1 MSSGYVMKF
10 SKFTRHAL
18 WGSEDWEISA
28 HRSHP
33 SVIANGPLAGKT
45 LAEVYP
51 EFPLLIKVIDAKLDL
66 SVQVHLSDFTSKL
79 LHGEPKTEMWCML
92 GDGHIYAG
100 LRPLTT
106 RSDVSAAAASGKFGN
121 LLVNHSVSRGDAY
134 LIPGGMVHAIG
145 AGTRLYE
152 VQQSSD
158 TTFRLYDWDRLDADG
173 KPRELHVKEGLSAIN
188 YSLPAPE
195 VMHDVSCQYFDFKQ
209 VEVRGSV
216 KFGAEDSFAAL
227 FAARGNVTVNG
238 DELSEGQSALVPPG
252 VEFTLSSDSANVFV
266 TRNRHHA
273 V

>member
-1 MSSGYVMKF
+1 MSSGYVMRF
-10 SKFTRHAL
+10 STFTRYAL
-18 WGSEDWEISA
+18 WGSEDWEISV
-28 HRSHP
+28 HKSHP
-33 SVIANGPLAGKT
+33 SVIANGTLAGKT

-66 SVQVHLSDFTSKL
+66 SVQVHLSDYTSML

-100 LRPLTT
+100 LKPLTT
-106 RSDVSAAAASGKFGN
+106 RRDVSEAAVCGKLGN
-121 LLVNHSVSRGDAY
+121 FLVSHSVRRGDAY

-158 TTFRLYDWDRLDADG
+158 TTFRLYDWDRRDAEG
-173 KPRELHVKEGLSAIN
+173 RPRELHVERGLSAIN
-188 YSLPAPE
+188 YALPTPK

-209 VEVRGSV
+209 IEVCGCAEYD
-216 KFGAEDSFAAL
+216 AEDSFAAL
-227 FAARGNVTVNG
+227 FAARGCVKVNG
-238 DELSEGQSALVPPG
+238 EDLAEGQSALVPPG
-252 VEFTLSSDSANVFV
+252 VAFTLSGSSANVFV
-266 TRNRHHA
+266 TRNRHRA